1 MTGENYLVGIQRR
14 NCLDGVINGMTMSTG
29 VGWNGIGDDGK
40 ARSWGENIGRRRWRQ
55 FRKFFQ
61 RKNLGGGVLS

>member
-1 MTGENYLVGIQRR
+1 MTGENYWVGIWQR

-40 ARSWGENIGRRRWRQ
+40 ARSWGENMGRGGWRQ
-55 FRKFFQ
+55 FQKFFR